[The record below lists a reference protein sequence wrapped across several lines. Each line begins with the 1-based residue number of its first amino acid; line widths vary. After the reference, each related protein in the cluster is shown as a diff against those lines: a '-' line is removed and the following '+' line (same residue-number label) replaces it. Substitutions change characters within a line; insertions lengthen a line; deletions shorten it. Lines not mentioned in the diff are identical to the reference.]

1 MLDALYMVY
10 INSHDIYFAI
20 PLMSTR
26 STIQTLPKTFKMG
39 KPSKYKSMKERE
51 KATEYLRKHR
61 PSRTSTTVNAKLPKV
76 MLDEIKIRRQNGKY
90 STDIE
95 NATPLRERKASHG
108 LCSKAVSRH
117 TRIHI

>member
-1 MLDALYMVY
+1 MLDALYIVY

-39 KPSKYKSMKERE
+39 KASKYKSKKERK

-61 PSRTSTTVNAKLPKV
+61 PSRTCMTVN
-76 MLDEIKIRRQNGKY
+76 QSY
-90 STDIE
+90 
-95 NATPLRERKASHG
+95 
-108 LCSKAVSRH
+108 
-117 TRIHI
+117 